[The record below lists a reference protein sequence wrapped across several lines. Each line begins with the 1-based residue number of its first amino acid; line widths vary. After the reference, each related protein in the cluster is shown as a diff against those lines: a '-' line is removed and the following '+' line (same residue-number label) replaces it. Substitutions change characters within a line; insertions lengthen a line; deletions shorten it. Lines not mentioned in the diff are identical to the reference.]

1 MAVWVER
8 TILAHLTNP
17 ARVACL
23 APVIAR
29 VRPFVAL
36 LLLALWLPA
45 TQHCDLEAAG
55 LLAGH
60 NECHTGQDCSGG
72 HQDDPCAADVCALVE
87 DAAYKST
94 FAAITIAAP
103 AVLTCLCCLHDITPE
118 TILTPLV
125 SPERTDAPPGLAST
139 WRFHTRTALPARAPD
154 FTA

>member
-1 MAVWVER
+1 MIV
-8 TILAHLTNP
+8 
-17 ARVACL
+17 
-23 APVIAR
+23 R

-60 NECHTGQDCSGG
+60 DECHSGQDCAGG

-94 FAAITIAAP
+94 FAAITVAAP
-103 AVLTCLCCLHDITPE
+103 TALTCLCCLHEITPA
-118 TILTPLV
+118 TVLISLV
-125 SPERTDAPPGLAST
+125 SPERTDAPPELAPT
-139 WRFHTRTALPARAPD
+139 WCFVTRTALPARAPD
-154 FTA
+154 LVA